1 MIYDQTFMIRI
12 SRELLDYCRSKPNAS
27 RFVRSLI
34 RYEQKRRAS
43 KNMDTLSA
51 APELRVKTPYTFF
64 AKTVKIIDGD
74 TIVLDA
80 DLGFYVKAQVKV
92 RLAGVNVPPLATA
105 KGKEAMEFLKSR
117 LSYKNNLVVESRKKD
132 KYGRYLAYIY
142 YHRIYTKFEDI
153 VRLGKVVN
161 EELLIHGL
169 AEKYESN

>member
-1 MIYDQTFMIRI
+1 ML
-12 SRELLDYCRSKPNAS
+12 EYCRSKPNAS

-34 RYEQKRRAS
+34 RYEQRRRSS
-43 KNMDTLSA
+43 KKLEALSA
-51 APELRVKTPYTFF
+51 SPEIRVKTPYTFF
-64 AKTVKIIDGD
+64 ARTVKIVDGD

-92 RLAGVNVPPLATA
+92 RLAGINVPPLTTT

-117 LSYKNNLVVESRKKD
+117 LSYKNNLVIESRKKD

-142 YHRIYTKFEDI
+142 YHRIHTKFEDI

-169 AEKYESN
+169 AEKYED

>member
-1 MIYDQTFMIRI
+1 MIYDQTFRLRI

-43 KNMDTLSA
+43 PKMDTLSA
-51 APELRVKTPYTFF
+51 APEIRVKTPYTFF
-64 AKTVKIIDGD
+64 AKMIKIVDGD

-80 DLGFYVKAQVKV
+80 DLGFYVKAEVRV
-92 RLAGVNVPPLATA
+92 RLTGVNVPPPTTA
-105 KGKEAMEFLKSR
+105 KGKKAAEFLESR
-117 LSYKNNLVVESRKKD
+117 LSYKNNLVVESRRKD

-142 YHRIYTKFEDI
+142 YHRIHTKFEDI

-161 EELLIHGL
+161 EELLINGL
-169 AEKYESN
+169 AEKYED